1 MSCNKIRHARNGC
14 AVKIYFNEIPVYH
27 TNFGNESFSI
37 LGRKLNK
44 KQWINNNIN
53 DLSNAESVEDLLS
66 NWTLFK
72 NGWLV
77 NGENNLHL
85 FYYLCQIGNC
95 SRPKD
100 LDYITPIGSTLKIID
115 L

>member
-1 MSCNKIRHARNGC
+1 MSYNKIRHAHNGC
-14 AVKIYFNEIPVYH
+14 GGKVYFNEIPVYH
-27 TNFGNESFSI
+27 TNYGDLSFSI

-44 KQWINNNIN
+44 KQWIQSNIN
-53 DLSNAESVEDLLS
+53 DLSNAQSVQDLLH

-77 NGENNLHL
+77 TGDENLHL
-85 FYYLCQIGNC
+85 FYYLCQIGTC
-95 SRPKD
+95 SRPKE
-100 LDYITPIGSTLKIID
+100 LDYIAPIDSTLKIID